1 MSQESP
7 VGRRGL
13 VTTTIPAGGM
23 GEVRIAIG
31 GGTTTYGAYC
41 VYSGISVPTGTRV
54 SVRELFPPR
63 TLVVVPDVQDS
74 PQESVRDSERDSER
88 DSPSG

>member
-1 MSQESP
+1 
-7 VGRRGL
+7 
-13 VTTTIPAGGM
+13 M
-23 GEVRIAIG
+23 GEVRVAIG

-41 VYSGISVPTGTRV
+41 VYSGLTVPTGTRV

-74 PQESVRDSERDSER
+74 PRDSVQ
-88 DSPSG
+88 DSPQDSPGE